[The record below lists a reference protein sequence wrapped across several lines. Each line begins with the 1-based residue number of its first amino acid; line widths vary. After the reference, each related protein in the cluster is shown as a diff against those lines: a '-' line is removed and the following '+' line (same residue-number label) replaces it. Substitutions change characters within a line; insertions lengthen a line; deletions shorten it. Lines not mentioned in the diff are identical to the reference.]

1 MENTRLKPSG
11 FGRRVGAYLID
22 SIIVVIAY
30 ILLSSFWGSKGLSE
44 QMGINAQYSERND
57 YLTSSQ
63 LYIESDSSIGLVGV
77 DSSSSSSSTDAVT
90 AVYGKQYDA
99 VWYAYTSFYPT
110 NSHID
115 SVTANGESYTPSE
128 YYTVKHFEVD
138 ILGLPDPDTV
148 TDVTVESNLYGDSK
162 YYKYALNDAGTA
174 IDASKQPVLQTSFQ
188 TLADKGDNTTITA
201 LNAYFYAVDSSS
213 NYSGLLVN
221 AAQLLVGQSWY
232 TNLTTQISYTTW
244 AIQAICF
251 LPAQVLVFLLIPLC
265 FKNGQTLGKFAMG
278 LVVVTQDGYS
288 IKWWQRLCR
297 PLIMTFIGG
306 ILVISPSTIIN
317 FAVWALLML
326 VDYIVMAAAK
336 NGDNIALHDK
346 IVHTVVVVSKTSVWF
361 ASPEA
366 EEDYYSTHKVV
377 DMDSGESLLSPEEAE
392 RIEKENSIL
401 DLSTIDKHRNEAK
414 NMTSFDDFEKKSLG
428 GEKNPEEIAHSNALS
443 KLAKE
448 SGKTE
453 SPAKARAQTKVV
465 SAVVTPTTEK
475 KETPPDET
483 GFTDEKKN

>member
-30 ILLSSFWGSKGLSE
+30 ILLSTFWGSKGLSE
-44 QMGINAQYSERND
+44 TMGINNLYSERND
-57 YLTSSQ
+57 FLTSSK
-63 LYIESDSSIGLVGV
+63 LYVEGSSSIGLVGV
-77 DSSSSSSSTDAVT
+77 DSSSSSTSSEAVSP
-90 AVYGKQYDA
+90 VYEKQYEA
-99 VWYAYTSFYPT
+99 VRYAYTTFYST

-115 SVTANGESYTPSE
+115 DVVVNGKTYSPSD
-128 YYTVKHFEVD
+128 YYTIKHFNVD
-138 ILGLPDPDTV
+138 ILGLPDPETI
-148 TDVTVESNLYGDSK
+148 TDVSVEANLYGDSK

-174 IDASKQPVLQTSFQ
+174 VDTSKAPILQTSFS
-188 TLADKGDNTTITA
+188 TLASKGDNTTIKA

-213 NYSGLLVN
+213 NYTGLLTT
-221 AAQLLVGQSWY
+221 AAKLLVGQSWY
-232 TNLTTQISYTTW
+232 NSVTTQISYTSW
-244 AIQAICF
+244 AVQAICF
-251 LPAQVLVFLLIPLC
+251 LPAHILIFLLIPLC

-288 IKWWQRLCR
+288 IKWWQRLVR
-297 PLIMTFIGG
+297 PLILTIIGG
-306 ILVISPSTIIN
+306 ILVISPSTLIN
-317 FAVWALLML
+317 FAVWALVML
-326 VDYIVMAAAK
+326 VDYIVMASAK

-346 IVHTVVVVSKTSVWF
+346 VAHTIVVVSKTSVWF
-361 ASPEA
+361 ASPDA

-377 DMDSGESLLSPEEAE
+377 DMDSGESLLAPEEAE

-483 GFTDEKKN
+483 GFTDEKK